1 MLEIAFFAVI
11 AALILGRLYQVLG
24 RKTGAERRETPVLAP
39 SNDVQTDNDAH
50 SAPPASAYVG
60 PGAAGIEAIAAVD
73 NTFSVD
79 GFVEGAKAAYEMIVT
94 AFADGDVGTLQPLL
108 SDEVFSAYKAAIE
121 ARAPGEM
128 VSHLVRLVSARI
140 VEAELTNTVA
150 QVSLAFSA
158 ELSLGENGLK
168 STNEIWTF
176 ERVIPS
182 RDPNW
187 RLVAVDAAQ

>member
-1 MLEIAFFAVI
+1 LLEIAFFAVV

-24 RKTGAERRETPVLAP
+24 RKTGADRRETPVLAP
-39 SNDVQTDNDAH
+39 NSDVKADNDIQNP
-50 SAPPASAYVG
+50 APVNAYVG
-60 PGAAGIEAIAAVD
+60 PGAAGIEAIIAADPTFTVD
-73 NTFSVD
+73 S
-79 GFVEGAKAAYEMIVT
+79 FVGGAKAAYEMIVT
-94 AFADGDVGTLQPLL
+94 AFAEGDVATLQPLL
-108 SDEVFSAYKAAIE
+108 SDEVFSAYKSAIE

-158 ELSLGENGLK
+158 ELSSGENGLK

-176 ERVIPS
+176 ERIIPS